1 MYKWPI
7 LAYQRILN
15 KEFMNAL
22 EFSERLLSFKPDE
35 ILLRSTCSNEYI
47 EYLLSSY
54 NLKKVTNF
62 PENDPVIDIVK
73 NYDVSTFSVFTL
85 YFLKEIVQCEEYIFF
100 GEDEADYLAI
110 NQNSE
115 NIELINHDIFDLY
128 GSKMFEGEKK
138 DASMLKCAKNSD
150 HFLDALMLAV
160 KFSKEVNENT
170 GGFRGVSD
178 NVRKELCESAI
189 IAAGGDSYRVF
200 WEVVFGID

>member
-1 MYKWPI
+1 
-7 LAYQRILN
+7 
-15 KEFMNAL
+15 MNAL

-35 ILLRSTCSNEYI
+35 ILLRSIGKI
-47 EYLLSSY
+47 EIADRILSSY
-54 NLKKVTNF
+54 SLKKVTNF

-138 DASMLKCAKNSD
+138 DAIMLKCAKNSD
-150 HFLDALMLAV
+150 HFLDALMVAA
-160 KFSKEVNENT
+160 KFQKEVNENI
-170 GGFRGVSD
+170 GGFMGVSD
-178 NVRKELCESAI
+178 NIRKELCESAI
-189 IAAGGDSYRVF
+189 IVAGGNNYRVF